1 MVRESVT
8 FGLSLLVTVVGL
20 AIVLYGVSLNAGL
33 ALNEFMLAGGGVV
46 LVAIALHT
54 GALMSMDDAH
64 DAA

>member
-1 MVRESVT
+1 MVRESIS

-20 AIVLYGVSLNAGL
+20 AIMLYGVSLNAGL

-46 LVAIALHT
+46 LVAIVLHT

-64 DAA
+64 ESA